1 MTGISTDQGVVSN
14 LTNQFTSSLSDVSF
28 STKKSFSFSQSS
40 AASGLKSSLTSL
52 SSSISNF
59 ESYAS
64 SDVQKLMT
72 IHQAIEKAERG
83 KG

>member
-1 MTGISTDQGVVSN
+1 MTKISTDQGIVSEI
-14 LTNQFTSSLSDVSF
+14 TNKFTSSLSDVSF
-28 STKKSFSFSQSS
+28 SQKKSFSFSQSS
-40 AASGLKSSLTSL
+40 AASGLKSSLSFL

-64 SDVQKLMT
+64 SDVQKLTT
-72 IHQAIEKAERG
+72 IHQAIEKAESG

>member
-1 MTGISTDQGVVSN
+1 MTEISTDKGVVN
-14 LTNQFTSSLSDVSF
+14 DLTNQFSEILSDLDF
-28 STKKSFSFSQSS
+28 SQKKLFSFSQSS
-40 AASGLKSSLTSL
+40 AASGLKSSLSSL

-64 SDVQKLMT
+64 SDVKKLTT

>member
-1 MTGISTDQGVVSN
+1 MTEISTDQGVVSN
-14 LTNQFTSSLSDVSF
+14 LMNQFTSSLSDVSF
-28 STKKSFSFSQSS
+28 SPKKSFSFSQSS

-83 KG
+83 KS

>member
-1 MTGISTDQGVVSN
+1 MTKISTDQGIVSEI
-14 LTNQFTSSLSDVSF
+14 TNKFTSSLSDVSF
-28 STKKSFSFSQSS
+28 SQKKSFSFSQSS
-40 AASGLKSSLTSL
+40 AASGLKSSLSSL

-64 SDVQKLMT
+64 SDVQKLTT
-72 IHQAIEKAERG
+72 IHQAIEKAESG